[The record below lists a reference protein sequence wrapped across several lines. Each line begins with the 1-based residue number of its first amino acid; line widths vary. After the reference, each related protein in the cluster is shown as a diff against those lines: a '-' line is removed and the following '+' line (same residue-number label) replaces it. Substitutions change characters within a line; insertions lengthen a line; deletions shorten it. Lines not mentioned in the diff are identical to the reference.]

1 MKAADAGTAS
11 SSPTR
16 LPGTPSKILIPV
28 AVGAR
33 RSSSHMSSS
42 VGKPLPHCLKDERV
56 VVEAV
61 STRLPG
67 SEIDSGP
74 QRSPA
79 RSEAAAG

>member
-1 MKAADAGTAS
+1 
-11 SSPTR
+11 
-16 LPGTPSKILIPV
+16 
-28 AVGAR
+28 
-33 RSSSHMSSS
+33 

-79 RSEAAAG
+79 RSEAATG